1 MREGR
6 ERRRTRGV
14 HRAGTVGGA
23 LAAAAVAAV
32 VTAPSAAA
40 EVQSKSRTDSFT
52 FTVTG
57 TTTRVTCSFTSTLQY
72 DTDSQVF
79 TAGTAISGTERPE
92 CRASWPEVTVV
103 ESDGTTHHAQ
113 GYGGIVNMSAGPAGN
128 SLRSAHFVYFQACSC
143 SSPTVNQSLP
153 K

>member
-1 MREGR
+1 MR
-6 ERRRTRGV
+6 ERRRSRGA
-14 HRAGTVGGA
+14 HRAGAVGGA

-32 VTAPSAAA
+32 VTAPPASA
-40 EVQSKSRTDSFT
+40 EIQTKTRTDSFT

-57 TTTRVTCSFTSTLQY
+57 TATQVTCSFTSTLQY
-72 DTDSQVF
+72 DTDTKVF
-79 TAGTAISGTERPE
+79 IAGTAISGTERPE

-113 GYGGIVNMSAGPAGN
+113 GYGGIVNMSAGPVGN

>member
-1 MREGR
+1 VR
-6 ERRRTRGV
+6 ERRRSRGA
-14 HRAGTVGGA
+14 HRAGAVGGA

-32 VTAPSAAA
+32 VTAPPASA
-40 EVQSKSRTDSFT
+40 EIQTN
-52 FTVTG
+52 TVTG
-57 TTTRVTCSFTSTLQY
+57 TATQVTCSFTSTLQY
-72 DTDSQVF
+72 DTDTKVF
-79 TAGTAISGTERPE
+79 IAGTAISGTERPE

-113 GYGGIVNMSAGPAGN
+113 GYGGIVNMSAGPVGN